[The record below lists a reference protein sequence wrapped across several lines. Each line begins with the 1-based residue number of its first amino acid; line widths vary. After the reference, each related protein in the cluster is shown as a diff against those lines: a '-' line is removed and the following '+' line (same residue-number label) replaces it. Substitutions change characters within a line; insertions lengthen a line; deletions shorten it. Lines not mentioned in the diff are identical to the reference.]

1 MKKTQKYPV
10 NKKQARKAV
19 GYLSYLENNV
29 ISQQRSTSCDVHG
42 RQFLCNHYAGQYVS
56 VVDFDIIMAVDAVAK
71 RTRSGMIVFTT
82 NSRYANNI
90 S

>member
-19 GYLSYLENNV
+19 KYLSYFEGDV
-29 ISQQRSTSCDVHG
+29 ISQQRSTSCYVHE
-42 RQFLCNHYAGQYVS
+42 RQLLCNHYAEQQVS
-56 VVDFDIIMAVDAVAK
+56 VVDFNIIMAVDAVAK
-71 RTRSGMIVFTT
+71 RTRSGRIVFK